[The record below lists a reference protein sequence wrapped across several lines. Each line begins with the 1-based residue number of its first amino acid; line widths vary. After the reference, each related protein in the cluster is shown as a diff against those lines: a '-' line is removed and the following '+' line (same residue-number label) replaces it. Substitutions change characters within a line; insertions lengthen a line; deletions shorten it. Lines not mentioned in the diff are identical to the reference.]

1 MTLKKA
7 YYYFYY
13 NIYIFFINI
22 SDDALNKFKPVIII
36 GGLEIS
42 ILTDF
47 FNWYSILTKNDAAIL
62 PYFLG
67 AIFLA
72 LFNTFVFLHGNKYK
86 KYFPEFQNYSKKKKV
101 IGGSITFLIIILVIA
116 SLIFSFHQMDLIYW
130 KIYRYIIIIKDEEEG
145 EGKK

>member
-1 MTLKKA
+1 MTLKKS

-47 FNWYSILTKNDAAIL
+47 FNWYSILTKGDDDGATL

-67 AIFLA
+67 ALFLA
-72 LFNTFVFLHGNKYK
+72 LFNSYVFLPDNKYK

-116 SLIFSFHQMDLIYW
+116 SLIFSFHQMDLIDW
-130 KIYRYIIIIKDEEEG
+130 KKYR
-145 EGKK
+145 

>member
-7 YYYFYY
+7 YHYFYY
-13 NIYIFFINI
+13 NIYTFFINI
-22 SDDALNKFKPVIII
+22 SDDALNKFKPAVIIAV
-36 GGLEIS
+36 LEVI
-42 ILTDF
+42 ILMDF
-47 FNWYSILTKNDAAIL
+47 FIWHTILTKNDAAIL

-72 LFNTFVFLHGNKYK
+72 LFNSFVFLHGNKYK

-116 SLIFSFHQMDLIYW
+116 SLIFSFHQMDLIDW
-130 KIYRYIIIIKDEEEG
+130 KKYR
-145 EGKK
+145 

>member
-36 GGLEIS
+36 ACLEIS

-47 FNWYSILTKNDAAIL
+47 FNWYSILTKGDDEGATL
-62 PYFLG
+62 PYFIAGIL
-67 AIFLA
+67 LA
-72 LFNTFVFLHGNKYK
+72 LFNSFLFLHDNKYK
-86 KYFPEFQNYSKKKKV
+86 KYFPEFENYSKKKKV
-101 IGGSITFLIIILVIA
+101 IGRWITFLIIILVIA
-116 SLIFSFHQMDLIYW
+116 SLIFSFHQMSLIDW
-130 KIYRYIIIIKDEEEG
+130 KKYR
-145 EGKK
+145 